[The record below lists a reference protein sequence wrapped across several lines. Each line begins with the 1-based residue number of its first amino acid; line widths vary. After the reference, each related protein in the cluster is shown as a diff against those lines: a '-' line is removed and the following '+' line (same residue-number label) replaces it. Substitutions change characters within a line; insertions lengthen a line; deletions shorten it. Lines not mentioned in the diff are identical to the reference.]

1 MTNLF
6 EISKKLSTSAL
17 TEVINLNQNNK
28 EIEIL
33 QKINIEKIKSFN
45 LKRTFIKKN
54 LKKVVIFFNATNY
67 GEVTTKYLEKVHSC
81 IQKKQMCCLISG
93 VFRGMSM
100 VPLCLILTI
109 CAEFSTIL
117 QNSLDT
123 TYETPHMLF

>member
-54 LKKVVIFFNATNY
+54 LKKVVIFLMQQIMVKLQQNQNA
-67 GEVTTKYLEKVHSC
+67 
-81 IQKKQMCCLISG
+81 Q
-93 VFRGMSM
+93 
-100 VPLCLILTI
+100 
-109 CAEFSTIL
+109 
-117 QNSLDT
+117 
-123 TYETPHMLF
+123 